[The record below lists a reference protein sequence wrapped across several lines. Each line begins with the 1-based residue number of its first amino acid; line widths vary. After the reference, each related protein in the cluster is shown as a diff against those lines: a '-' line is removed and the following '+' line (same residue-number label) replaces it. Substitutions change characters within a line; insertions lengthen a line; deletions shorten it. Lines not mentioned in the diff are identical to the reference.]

1 VTDWDT
7 RLAVTV
13 GTQLIT
19 PIENWS
25 SSLTTAFRPQH
36 SLEVDNVGFVRQNFS
51 FTFTFNVRA
60 LGTAGQS
67 SSVAQLTKL
76 ALEGTEFQVSI
87 VRAEG
92 SQGDQWAFQEELF
105 KRCFATSIQPSNLT
119 LQDSPMATVNGICL
133 QYQFTDRAGV
143 VVKNT
148 P

>member
-13 GTQLIT
+13 GTTLVT
-19 PIENWS
+19 PIENFS
-25 SSLTTAFRPQH
+25 SSLTTTFRPQH
-36 SLEVDNVGFVRQNFS
+36 SLEVDNVGYVRQNFT

-60 LGTAGQS
+60 LGVTGQPNA
-67 SSVAQLTKL
+67 VAAVTKL
-76 ALEGTEFQVSI
+76 ALDGTEFQISI
-87 VRAEG
+87 VRADG
-92 SQGDQWAFQEELF
+92 SQGDQWAFQEVLF

-133 QYQFTDRAGV
+133 QYQLTDRAGTV
-143 VVKNT
+143 IKNT

>member
-1 VTDWDT
+1 MTDWDT
-7 RLAVTV
+7 KLAVTV
-13 GTQLIT
+13 DTDLVT
-19 PIENWS
+19 PIENFS
-25 SSLTTAFRPQH
+25 SSLTTTFRPQH

-60 LGTAGQS
+60 IGIAGQS
-67 SSVAQLTKL
+67 NAVAKLTKL
-76 ALEGTEFQVSI
+76 ALEGTEFQISI

-92 SQGDQWAFQEELF
+92 SPGDQWAFQEVLF

-133 QYQFTDRAGV
+133 QYQLTDRAGT

-148 P
+148 K